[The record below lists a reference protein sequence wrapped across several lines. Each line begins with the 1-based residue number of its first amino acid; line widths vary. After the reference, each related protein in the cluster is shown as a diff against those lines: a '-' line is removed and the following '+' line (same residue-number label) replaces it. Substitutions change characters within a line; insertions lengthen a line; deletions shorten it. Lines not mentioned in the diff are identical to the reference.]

1 MRHVSENHVFTLY
14 CLQETLKTLR
24 QLDDKII
31 YKLNQTVPT
40 ESFKHEINAES
51 QCRELYSEV
60 PYINFNEYDI
70 IMFILN
76 VSVKSIIKI
85 KFN

>member
-1 MRHVSENHVFTLY
+1 MQLFY
-14 CLQETLKTLR
+14 IQETLKTLR

-40 ESFKHEINAES
+40 ESFKHEVNAES

-60 PYINFNEYDI
+60 TSNNNNF
-70 IMFILN
+70 LSLKKL
-76 VSVKSIIKI
+76 V
-85 KFN
+85 